1 MSAGMELH
9 VALSM
14 RLDAVEAYRLAHNY
28 RDEVLAAA
36 SQPEPEAL
44 TTARAAVAPLIAHD
58 TGDRPRWRIIH
69 TDSESPS
76 GVALACT
83 GENSDALHMIDDYPG
98 GPIRDEEGVYDCC
111 PWPQFETYS
120 PVLAAYLVELLN
132 ADAEEKTTPEVGA
145 AVTPDFFQ
153 PGHTYT
159 DGNGF
164 RAPELVSYFRVEHV
178 TRHPDRGHL
187 RAIGWLRSGAPNAG
201 WHGDFRDEDEFDGW
215 TDVTETG
222 DRS

>member
-1 MSAGMELH
+1 MS
-9 VALSM
+9 
-14 RLDAVEAYRLAHNY
+14 DNLAK
-28 RDEVLAAA
+28 
-36 SQPEPEAL
+36 
-44 TTARAAVAPLIAHD
+44 ARAAVAPLIAHD
-58 TGDRPRWRIIH
+58 TGDRPRWRVIH

-76 GVALACT
+76 GVALTCT

-132 ADAEEKTTPEVGA
+132 ADAEEKATAPA
-145 AVTPDFFQ
+145 ATATPDFFQ

-159 DGNGF
+159 KLRGTWLFQCD
-164 RAPELVSYFRVEHV
+164 HI
-178 TRHPDRGHL
+178 TTHPDRGD
-187 RAIGWLRSGAPNAG
+187 RAAFGWLRRNEKHDEWVPNFKSEGA
-201 WHGDFRDEDEFDGW
+201 WTHDGW
-215 TDVTETG
+215 TDVTEAG